1 VAIASFLVDK
11 SAWARLHHA
20 AVSTRLLPLIDAGLV
35 ATCAVIELEL
45 RYSARNHDELE
56 SISRQRGAGYEY
68 LAMPDEVWDRALE
81 VQHQLSARG
90 QLRAVGIPDLLIAA
104 TAERHGVHL
113 LHYDGDYD
121 LIAAVTGQDTDWVA
135 PAGSVP

>member
-1 VAIASFLVDK
+1 MAIASYLVDK
-11 SAWARLHHA
+11 SAWARLPQA
-20 AVSTRLLPLIDAGLV
+20 AVAARLIPLIDAGLV

-45 RYSARNHDELE
+45 RYSARNHNEFE
-56 SISRQRGAGYEY
+56 SIAHQRRAGYEV
-68 LAMPDEVWDRALE
+68 LVMPDEVWDRALD
-81 VQHQLSARG
+81 VQHELSARG

-104 TAERHGVHL
+104 TAERHGVQL
-113 LHYDGDYD
+113 LHYDGDFD